1 MGILSNLTEEY
12 FGDKVRKED
21 VIFRYDIDNDNPPEH
36 TLTQDEEDFLQ
47 GLAKYKLFLDK
58 SLFFQIED
66 LQRHTKLVISRN
78 DNRYMRLEFPD
89 RAKLEKEI
97 AELEKMIQDV
107 SDKLER
113 KELPEEY
120 FGMLNVWKRQYKKLN
135 EALDNPVDSTS
146 STPCLGLYY
155 NNGRD
160 SKVILFLDSI
170 EEAAKNIPCDPK
182 FLMGQ
187 VLLHEYFHSFYFHVG
202 TGLRNPMKC
211 MEEPMAEYGSLV
223 ALDSVAS
230 SGASVAAEAG
240 EALRHTL
247 GSVKDKQKCTGLT
260 AAYGFGAYLFE
271 EHKDDA
277 FSLIAQYAIMSC
289 VMDNCCTDALEYK
302 YLLYP
307 EYPSYLWAE
316 EAAYKKL
323 DELLKEVVVRESTE
337 TRFTLAVFRFLRDN
351 DLLDKLAPYV
361 HAQVTKNSRK
371 LFSLSQAGCFCL
383 TSILCDDSTPPQ
395 KTAFEPFV
403 VEGHTYHLWLSRIM
417 NSKRFKTSRD
427 PRQIDELRKMIQYA
441 YRGRFDIRET
451 GDEYIMSYEIQ

>member
-12 FGDKVRKED
+12 FGNKVRKED
-21 VIFRYDIDNDNPPEH
+21 VSFRYDIDEKFPPEH
-36 TLTQDEEDFLQ
+36 TLTQDEEAFLQ

-58 SLFFQIED
+58 SLYFQIED
-66 LQRHTKLVISRN
+66 LQRHTKLVLSRN
-78 DNRYMRLEFPD
+78 DGRYIRPEFPD
-89 RAKLEKEI
+89 KAKLEREI

-146 STPCLGLYY
+146 STPYLGLYY

-160 SKVILFLDSI
+160 SKVVLFLDSI
-170 EEAAKNIPCDPK
+170 EEAAKKIPCKPK

-202 TGLRNPMKC
+202 TGMRNPMKC

-247 GSVKDKQKCTGLT
+247 GFVKDKQKCTGLT

-277 FSLIAQYAIMSC
+277 FGLIAQYAIMSC
-289 VMDNCCTDALEYK
+289 LMDNRCKDALEYK

-316 EAAYKKL
+316 DAAYKKL
-323 DELLKEVVVRESTE
+323 GELLKVVVVREPNAI
-337 TRFTLAVFRFLRDN
+337 RFVRKVFEFLKDN
-351 DLLDKLAPYV
+351 DLLDSLEPYV
-361 HAQVTKNSRK
+361 HAQETKNPRK
-371 LFSLSQAGCFCL
+371 SFALSQDGCFCL
-383 TSILCDDSTPPQ
+383 RSVLFDDSTPPP
-395 KTAFEPFV
+395 AISSGPFV
-403 VEGHTYHLWLSRIM
+403 IGGNAYHLWLSPDW
-417 NSKRFKTSRD
+417 SEKFKTSRY
-427 PRQIDELRKMIQYA
+427 PRPIDEFIKMIKHVYHGQ
-441 YRGRFDIRET
+441 FDIRKT
-451 GDEYIMSYEIQ
+451 GDEYVMSYEIK

>member
-1 MGILSNLTEEY
+1 MGVLKDLTEEY
-12 FGDKVRKED
+12 FGNKVRKED
-21 VIFRYDIDNDNPPEH
+21 VSFRYDIDEKFPPEH
-36 TLTQDEEDFLQ
+36 TLTQDEEAFLQ

-58 SLFFQIED
+58 SLYFQIED
-66 LQRHTKLVISRN
+66 LQRHTKLVLSRN
-78 DNRYMRLEFPD
+78 DGRYMRPEFPD
-89 RAKLEKEI
+89 KAKLEREI

-146 STPCLGLYY
+146 STPYLGLYY

-160 SKVILFLDSI
+160 SKVVLFLDSI
-170 EEAAKNIPCDPK
+170 EEAAKKIPCKPK

-202 TGLRNPMKC
+202 TGMRNPMKC

-247 GSVKDKQKCTGLT
+247 GFVKDKQKCTGLT

-277 FSLIAQYAIMSC
+277 FGLIAQYAIMSC
-289 VMDNCCTDALEYK
+289 LMDNRCKDALEYK

-316 EAAYKKL
+316 DAAYKKL
-323 DELLKEVVVRESTE
+323 GELLKVVVVREPNAI
-337 TRFTLAVFRFLRDN
+337 RFVRKVFEFLKDN
-351 DLLDKLAPYV
+351 DLLDSLEPYV
-361 HAQVTKNSRK
+361 HAQETKNPRK
-371 LFSLSQAGCFCL
+371 SFALSQDGCFCL
-383 TSILCDDSTPPQ
+383 RSVLFDDSTPPP
-395 KTAFEPFV
+395 AISSGPFV
-403 VEGHTYHLWLSRIM
+403 IGGNAYHLWLSPDW
-417 NSKRFKTSRD
+417 SEKFKTSRY
-427 PRQIDELRKMIQYA
+427 PRPIDEFIKMIKHVYHGQ
-441 YRGRFDIRET
+441 FDIRKT
-451 GDEYIMSYEIQ
+451 GDEYVMSYEIK

>member
-1 MGILSNLTEEY
+1 MGVLSNLTEEY
-12 FGDKVRKED
+12 FGNKMRKED
-21 VIFRYDIDNDNPPEH
+21 VIFRYSIDENFPPEH
-36 TLTQDEEDFLQ
+36 TLTQDEKAFLQ

-66 LQRHTKLVISRN
+66 LQRHTELVLSRN
-78 DNRYMRLEFPD
+78 EGRYMRPEFPD
-89 RAKLEKEI
+89 KAKLEREI
-97 AELEKMIQDV
+97 AELEKMILDV

-120 FGMLNVWKRQYKKLN
+120 FGILNVWKRQYKKLN

-146 STPCLGLYY
+146 STPYLGLYY

-160 SKVILFLDSI
+160 SKVVLFLDSI
-170 EEAAKNIPCDPK
+170 EEAAKKIPCETK

-202 TGLRNPMKC
+202 TGIRNPLKY

-230 SGASVAAEAG
+230 SGASVATEAG

-247 GSVKDKQKCTGLT
+247 GFVKDKQKCTGLT

-277 FSLIAQYAIMSC
+277 FGLIAQYAIMSC
-289 VMDNCCTDALEYK
+289 LIDNRYKEALEYK

-316 EAAYKKL
+316 DAAYKKL
-323 DELLKEVVVRESTE
+323 GELLKVVVVRESTE
-337 TRFTLAVFRFLRDN
+337 TCFALAVFRFLRDN
-351 DLLDKLAPYV
+351 DLLDSLAPYV
-361 HAQVTKNSRK
+361 HAQETKNPRK
-371 LFSLSQAGCFCL
+371 LFSLSQDGCFCL
-383 TSILCDDSTPPQ
+383 TSILCNDSTPPPII
-395 KTAFEPFV
+395 AFESFV
-403 VEGHTYHLWLSRIM
+403 IEGHTYHLWLSRLM
-417 NSKRFKTSRD
+417 NNKSKPSRY
-427 PRQIDELRKMIQYA
+427 PRPIDEFIKMIEHVYHGQ
-441 YRGRFDIRET
+441 FDIRKT
-451 GDEYIMSYEIQ
+451 GDEYIMSYEIK

>member
-1 MGILSNLTEEY
+1 
-12 FGDKVRKED
+12 
-21 VIFRYDIDNDNPPEH
+21 
-36 TLTQDEEDFLQ
+36 
-47 GLAKYKLFLDK
+47 
-58 SLFFQIED
+58 
-66 LQRHTKLVISRN
+66 
-78 DNRYMRLEFPD
+78 
-89 RAKLEKEI
+89 
-97 AELEKMIQDV
+97 MIQDV

-120 FGMLNVWKRQYKKLN
+120 FGILNVWKRQYKKLN

-146 STPCLGLYY
+146 STPYLGLYH

-170 EEAAKNIPCDPK
+170 EEAAKKIPCETK

-202 TGLRNPMKC
+202 TGMRNPLKY

-230 SGASVAAEAG
+230 SGSSVATEAG

-247 GSVKDKQKCTGLT
+247 GFVKDKQKCTGLT

-277 FSLIAQYAIMSC
+277 FGLIAQYAIMSC
-289 VMDNCCTDALEYK
+289 LIDNRCKEALEYK

-316 EAAYKKL
+316 DAAYKKL
-323 DELLKEVVVRESTE
+323 GELLKVVLVRESTE
-337 TRFTLAVFRFLRDN
+337 TRFALAVFRFLRDN
-351 DLLDKLAPYV
+351 DLLDSLAPYV
-361 HAQVTKNSRK
+361 HAQETKNPRK
-371 LFSLSQAGCFCL
+371 LFSLSQDGCFCL
-383 TSILCDDSTPPQ
+383 TSILCDDSTPPPII
-395 KTAFEPFV
+395 TFDSFV
-403 VEGHTYHLWLSRIM
+403 IEGQTYYLWLSRLM
-417 NSKRFKTSRD
+417 NSKFKTSRN
-427 PRQIDELRKMIQYA
+427 PRPIDEFIKMINYV
-441 YRGRFDIRET
+441 YRGQFDIRKT
-451 GDEYIMSYEIQ
+451 GDEYIMSYEIK

>member
-1 MGILSNLTEEY
+1 MGVLKDLTEEY
-12 FGDKVRKED
+12 FGNKVRKED
-21 VIFRYDIDNDNPPEH
+21 VSFRYDIDEKFPPEH
-36 TLTQDEEDFLQ
+36 TLTQDEEAFLQ

-58 SLFFQIED
+58 SLYFQIED
-66 LQRHTKLVISRN
+66 LQRHTKLVLSRN
-78 DNRYMRLEFPD
+78 DGRYIRPEFPD
-89 RAKLEKEI
+89 KAKLEREI

-146 STPCLGLYY
+146 STPYLGLYY

-160 SKVILFLDSI
+160 SKVVLFLDSI
-170 EEAAKNIPCDPK
+170 EEAAKKIPCKPK

-202 TGLRNPMKC
+202 TGMRNPMKC

-230 SGASVAAEAG
+230 SGLSIAKEAED
-240 EALRHTL
+240 ALTHTL
-247 GSVKDKQKCTGLT
+247 GFVKSKQACTGFT

-271 EHKDDA
+271 NHKADYYN
-277 FSLIAQYAIMSC
+277 LIALYANKSC
-289 VMDNCCTDALEYK
+289 MMDNRCKDALEYK

-316 EAAYKKL
+316 DAAYKKL
-323 DELLKEVVVRESTE
+323 GELLKVVVVREPNAI
-337 TRFTLAVFRFLRDN
+337 RFVRKVFEFLKDN
-351 DLLDKLAPYV
+351 DLLDSLEPYV
-361 HAQVTKNSRK
+361 HAQETKNPRK
-371 LFSLSQAGCFCL
+371 SFALSQDGCFCL
-383 TSILCDDSTPPQ
+383 RSVLFDDSTPPP
-395 KTAFEPFV
+395 AISSGPFV
-403 VEGHTYHLWLSRIM
+403 IGGNAYHLWLSPDW
-417 NSKRFKTSRD
+417 SEKFKTSRY
-427 PRQIDELRKMIQYA
+427 PRPIDEFIKMIKHVYHGQ
-441 YRGRFDIRET
+441 FDIRKT
-451 GDEYIMSYEIQ
+451 GDEYVMSYEIK

>member
-1 MGILSNLTEEY
+1 MGVLKNLTNEY
-12 FGDKVRKED
+12 FCEKVRDEE
-21 VIFRYDIDNDNPPEH
+21 VVFRYSIDDENPPKH
-36 TLTQDEEDFLQ
+36 TLTPEEEAFLQ
-47 GLAKYKLFLDK
+47 GLARYKLFLDK

-78 DNRYMRLEFPD
+78 EGRYMRPEFPD
-89 RAKLEKEI
+89 KAKLEREI

-146 STPCLGLYY
+146 STPYLGLYY

-160 SKVILFLDSI
+160 SKVVLFLDAI
-170 EEAAKNIPCDPK
+170 EDAAKRIPCETK

-202 TGLRNPMKC
+202 TGMRNPMKC
-211 MEEPMAEYGSLV
+211 MEEPMAEFGSLV

-247 GSVKDKQKCTGLT
+247 GFVKDKQKCTGLT

-277 FSLIAQYAIMSC
+277 FGLIAQYAIMSC
-289 VMDNCCTDALEYK
+289 LIDNRYKEALEYK

-316 EAAYKKL
+316 DAAYKKL
-323 DELLKEVVVRESTE
+323 GELLKVVVVRAPSS
-337 TRFTLAVFRFLRDN
+337 TRFILNTFRFLRDN
-351 DLLDKLAPYV
+351 DLLDCLAPFI
-361 HAQVTKNSRK
+361 QPEQTKNPRRI
-371 LFSLSQAGCFCL
+371 FSISQNGSFCL

-395 KTAFEPFV
+395 MSSFCPLV
-403 VEGHTYHLWLSRIM
+403 IEGHTYYLRTPTIWNDKS
-417 NSKRFKTSRD
+417 KTSRH
-427 PRQIDELRKMIQYA
+427 PRPIDEFIKMIEYVYHGQ
-441 YRGRFDIRET
+441 FDIRET
-451 GDEYIMSYEIQ
+451 SDEYIMSYEIV

>member
-1 MGILSNLTEEY
+1 MGVLSNLTEEY
-12 FGDKVRKED
+12 FGNKMRKED
-21 VIFRYDIDNDNPPEH
+21 VIFRYSIDENFPPEH

-120 FGMLNVWKRQYKKLN
+120 FGMLNIWKRQYKKLN
-135 EALDNPVDSTS
+135 EVLDNPVDSTS

-211 MEEPMAEYGSLV
+211 MEEPMAEFGSLM
-223 ALDSVAS
+223 ALDGVAS
-230 SGASVAAEAG
+230 SGSSVAAEAG
-240 EALRHTL
+240 KALKYAL
-247 GSVKDKQKCTGLT
+247 DFVKGKQKCTGLT

-271 EHKDDA
+271 NHTDDA
-277 FSLIAQYAIMSC
+277 SDLIAQYAIMSC
-289 VMDNCCTDALEYK
+289 VMDNCCTDVLEYK

-316 EAAYKKL
+316 DAAYKKL
-323 DELLKEVVVRESTE
+323 GELLRVVVVRESAE
-337 TRFTLAVFRFLRDN
+337 TRFVLAVFRFLRDN
-351 DLLDKLAPYV
+351 DLLDSLAPFIRTQEKGNKY
-361 HAQVTKNSRK
+361 
-371 LFSLSQAGCFCL
+371 LSLSQDGFFCL
-383 TSILCDDSTPPQ
+383 RSILCDDSTPPQ
-395 KTAFEPFV
+395 KTAFDSFV
-403 VEGHTYHLWLSRIM
+403 IGGHTYHLWLSRIM

-441 YRGRFDIRET
+441 YRGRFDIRKT

>member
-1 MGILSNLTEEY
+1 MGVLKDLTEEY
-12 FGDKVRKED
+12 FGNKVRKED
-21 VIFRYDIDNDNPPEH
+21 VSFRYDIDNETPPEH
-36 TLTQDEEDFLQ
+36 TLTPEEEAFLQ

-58 SLFFQIED
+58 SLYFQIED
-66 LQRHTKLVISRN
+66 LQRHTKLVLSRN
-78 DNRYMRLEFPD
+78 DGRYIRPEFPD
-89 RAKLEKEI
+89 KAKLEREI

-146 STPCLGLYY
+146 STPYLGLYY

-160 SKVILFLDSI
+160 SKVVLFLDSI
-170 EEAAKNIPCDPK
+170 EEAAKKIPCKPK

-202 TGLRNPMKC
+202 TGMRNPMKC

-247 GSVKDKQKCTGLT
+247 GFVKDKQKCTGLT

-277 FSLIAQYAIMSC
+277 FGLIAQYAIMSC
-289 VMDNCCTDALEYK
+289 LMDNRCKDALEYK

-316 EAAYKKL
+316 DAAYKKL
-323 DELLKEVVVRESTE
+323 GELLKVVVVREPNAI
-337 TRFTLAVFRFLRDN
+337 RFVRKVFEFLKDN
-351 DLLDKLAPYV
+351 DLLDSLEPYV
-361 HAQVTKNSRK
+361 HAQETKNPRK
-371 LFSLSQAGCFCL
+371 SFALSQDGCFCL
-383 TSILCDDSTPPQ
+383 RSVLFDDSTPPP
-395 KTAFEPFV
+395 AISSGPFV
-403 VEGHTYHLWLSRIM
+403 IGGNAYHLWLSPDW
-417 NSKRFKTSRD
+417 SEKFKTSRY
-427 PRQIDELRKMIQYA
+427 PRPIDEFIKMIKHVYHGQ
-441 YRGRFDIRET
+441 FDIRKT
-451 GDEYIMSYEIQ
+451 GDEYVMSYEIK

>member
-1 MGILSNLTEEY
+1 MGVLSNITAEY
-12 FGDKVRKED
+12 FGNKVRKED
-21 VIFRYDIDNDNPPEH
+21 VSFRYDIDNDNPPKH
-36 TLTQDEEDFLQ
+36 TLTQDEEAFLQ
-47 GLAKYKLFLDK
+47 GLAKYKLFLDN

-66 LQRHTKLVISRN
+66 LQRHTKLVLSRN
-78 DNRYMRLEFPD
+78 EGRYMRPKFPD
-89 RAKLEKEI
+89 KAKLEREI

-120 FGMLNVWKRQYKKLN
+120 FGILNVWKRQYKKLN

-146 STPCLGLYY
+146 STPYLGLYH

-170 EEAAKNIPCDPK
+170 EEAAKKIPCETK

-202 TGLRNPMKC
+202 TGMRNPMKC
-211 MEEPMAEYGSLV
+211 MEEPMAEFGSLA

-230 SGASVAAEAG
+230 SGSSVATKAG

-247 GSVKDKQKCTGLT
+247 GFVKDKQKCTGLT

-277 FSLIAQYAIMSC
+277 FGLIAQYAIMSC
-289 VMDNCCTDALEYK
+289 LIDNRCIEALEYK

-307 EYPSYLWAE
+307 TYPSYPWAE
-316 EAAYKKL
+316 DAAYKKL
-323 DELLKEVVVRESTE
+323 GELLRVVVVREPNAI
-337 TRFTLAVFRFLRDN
+337 RFVRKVFEFLRDN
-351 DLLDKLAPYV
+351 DLLDCLAPFIRTQEKGNKY
-361 HAQVTKNSRK
+361 
-371 LFSLSQAGCFCL
+371 LSLSQDGFFCL
-383 TSILCDDSTPPQ
+383 RSILCDDSTPLTP
-395 KTAFEPFV
+395 PFNSFV
-403 VEGHTYHLWLSRIM
+403 IEGQTYYLWLSRLM
-417 NSKRFKTSRD
+417 NSKFKTSRN
-427 PRQIDELRKMIQYA
+427 PRPIDEFIKMINYV
-441 YRGRFDIRET
+441 YRGQFDIRET
-451 GDEYIMSYEIQ
+451 GDEYIMSYEIK